1 MVHHFLRTIGWWI
14 RNIALVN
21 FDPYP
26 SRNPAPTPADFQQLV
41 PSAVENPGDV
51 YPESSPKFVHLRLSP
66 PPFLFIETIK
76 FPTLANPLFSEL
88 MEKLSGTPRLSGL
101 GKVLCEKQLSP
112 IHWKPLTLD
121 FSVWVHLFPID
132 TGPIKVIY
140 HWQVLFAI

>member
-41 PSAVENPGDV
+41 PSEVENPGDV

-66 PPFLFIETIK
+66 PPFLFIGTINQVSNHWQ
-76 FPTLANPLFSEL
+76 PTIFRIDGEIIRNSPSFRLRQDSVWKTALTNPLKAIDTGFL
-88 MEKLSGTPRLSGL
+88 CLSS
-101 GKVLCEKQLSP
+101 
-112 IHWKPLTLD
+112 
-121 FSVWVHLFPID
+121 FPID

-140 HWQVLFAI
+140 HWQVLFTT